1 MQVTAKWTCNL
12 TTSAVLNEFSDS
24 VLTISLH
31 LQEKFMS
38 KLNRDDIRL
47 SLERIVDRHTMQV
60 QTLGTEGH
68 GQLIQETERN
78 KPAEQN
84 KVKDT
89 ALIATKKR
97 LRRQE
102 AIRKMVDLNFVVAT
116 IIASVTYAAVIQV
129 PGGYDNNG
137 EANLRE
143 NKDFKIF
150 MFFNACA
157 FVFSL
162 LSMLFHFCIGHV
174 SLSSSIGLIYAS
186 LCFTFTQFSLLGIT
200 GAFFLSIR
208 AVLTKSSASKSGSG
222 GPPVPGPPP
231 PPGSR
236 GPLVPSSPSPAQAPR
251 LPPTAQA
258 PSSPLPNANLKHSLF
273 SVFTEYWWIG
283 LLFVFLIFAAVFIIR
298 KNKKLVVSIL
308 KES

>member
-1 MQVTAKWTCNL
+1 MQVTAKWTCSL
-12 TTSAVLNEFSDS
+12 TTSAVLNEMSDS
-24 VLTISLH
+24 VLTISLQTP

-47 SLERIVDRHTMQV
+47 SLERIVDRHTMEV
-60 QTLGTEGH
+60 QTFDTEGH

-78 KPAEQN
+78 EHAEQN

-97 LRRQE
+97 LKRQE

-129 PGGYDNNG
+129 PGGNDDDG
-137 EANLRE
+137 EAALRE
-143 NKDFKIF
+143 NKDFKKF

-200 GAFFLSIR
+200 GAFFLSVS

-222 GPPVPGPPP
+222 GAPPP
-231 PPGSR
+231 QEYPR
-236 GPLVPSSPSPAQAPR
+236 IFEPSQSKYS
-251 LPPTAQA
+251 
-258 PSSPLPNANLKHSLF
+258 N
-273 SVFTEYWWIG
+273 VFTEYWIG
-283 LLFVFLIFAAVFIIR
+283 LLFVFLIFAAVFIR
-298 KNKKLVVSIL
+298 MNKKLAVSIL